1 VTEAENVTAEE
12 ALAENLIDVVV
23 GSEQE
28 LLERLDGFQV
38 QGPKGQTLDTAGLR
52 LEREEMPLR
61 YELLQLIVN
70 PTIAFLLLTIG
81 VIGLAIELFS
91 PGTFL
96 PGGIGLVSL
105 LLGLYGTAQIPVRI
119 TGILLLVLAT
129 ALIIAEAHLA
139 TGGLLGLAGI
149 GALIAS
155 SLLLYDTDS
164 DAFAVSPPIVVA
176 TAVLVGA
183 LLLFVVQRV
192 VAAHQD
198 AARTGWE
205 EMVGAVG
212 EVRAPLDPV
221 GQVFVEGALW
231 RAIPAADEKAI
242 TIGNRVRVES
252 VDGLTLMV
260 RSVNGGEPEP
270 REQRS

>member
-1 VTEAENVTAEE
+1 
-12 ALAENLIDVVV
+12 
-23 GSEQE
+23 
-28 LLERLDGFQV
+28 
-38 QGPKGQTLDTAGLR
+38 
-52 LEREEMPLR
+52 MPLR

-70 PTIAFLLLTIG
+70 PTVAFLLLTIG

-91 PGTFL
+91 PGTFRRAGSGSSRCCWGSTAPRN
-96 PGGIGLVSL
+96 PGPDHGDPAAG
-105 LLGLYGTAQIPVRI
+105 A
-119 TGILLLVLAT
+119 
-129 ALIIAEAHLA
+129 
-139 TGGLLGLAGI
+139 GGAADRRGPPGHRRVLGLAGI

-164 DAFAVSPPIVVA
+164 DAFGVSPPIVVA
-176 TAVLVGA
+176 AAALLGA
-183 LLLFVVQRV
+183 LLAFVVQRV

-231 RAIPAADEKAI
+231 RAIPPP
-242 TIGNRVRVES
+242 TRR
-252 VDGLTLMV
+252 
-260 RSVNGGEPEP
+260 RSP
-270 REQRS
+270 